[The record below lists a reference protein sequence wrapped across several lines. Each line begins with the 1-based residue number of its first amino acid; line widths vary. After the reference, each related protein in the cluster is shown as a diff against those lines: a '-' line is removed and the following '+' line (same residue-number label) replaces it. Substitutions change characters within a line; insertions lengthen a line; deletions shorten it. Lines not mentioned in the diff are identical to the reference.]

1 MPALPWH
8 ECDRRG
14 SRLNTHHRLHVG
26 FFVATVLRSVRGIDL
41 VIKVWVGA
49 GVPEAH
55 VFLDAASPNSPFV
68 ADLGATEPGGGGAI
82 RGSNVEIITDANDP
96 DRRGFSQRA
105 VAPER
110 SDFQLFRCP
119 ILLSSSLVHSVI
131 DALHLC

>member
-8 ECDRRG
+8 ECDRPR
-14 SRLNTHHRLHVG
+14 SRLKTHHRLYVG

-55 VFLDAASPNSPFV
+55 VFLDAASPNSPFL

-82 RGSNVEIITDANDP
+82 LGWNVVIITDAHDQTS
-96 DRRGFSQRA
+96 RGFS
-105 VAPER
+105 
-110 SDFQLFRCP
+110 
-119 ILLSSSLVHSVI
+119 HS
-131 DALHLC
+131 ASY